1 MRSRLRSVLLFGLLG
16 WMATPGFGCE
26 LCAIYGAS
34 GVRGESGSGFLFTV
48 AEQYIS
54 ALTLQ
59 GEGEPFSAI
68 PFLSDAYLDTLFTH
82 LVPGYNFS
90 SRVGLSL
97 NAPILYRDFRRTQ
110 LLTTGGA
117 VADTGSIT
125 GLCDVALIGILHL
138 FHKMTMMR
146 SSNV

>member
-1 MRSRLRSVLLFGLLG
+1 MRRCFRAILFLALLG
-16 WMATPGFGCE
+16 WLATPSSACE

-34 GVRGESGSGFLFTV
+34 GANGDSSGFLFTV

-54 ALTLQ
+54 AHTLQ
-59 GEGEPFSAI
+59 GEGKSFTAI
-68 PFLSDAYLDTLFTH
+68 PFLNQAYLDTLFTH

-110 LLTTGGA
+110 VLTTGG
-117 VADTGSIT
+117 
-125 GLCDVALIGILHL
+125 
-138 FHKMTMMR
+138 MT
-146 SSNV
+146 NE